1 MVQGRPSKIAGDR
14 FGWLRMPRWAP
25 PDASSVAR
33 NSLARVSYL
42 TFDARRQRYEEV
54 TIVGR

>member
-1 MVQGRPSKIAGDR
+1 
-14 FGWLRMPRWAP
+14 MPRWAP